1 MFSGVVQAMGR
12 VRRLGRGAGGVVL
25 VVEARDF
32 PVDALASGESVAV
45 DGVCLTVTATSGAT
59 FSADVVPE
67 TLSRTTLGA
76 ARPGTRVNLERSLR
90 LGDLVSG
97 HLLQGH
103 VDATARVE
111 EVRQEG
117 GDHRVRVDLVPEI
130 APFVASKGSV
140 ALNGVSLT
148 VTSVERETFEVALI
162 PETLSRTNLGRARRG
177 TRLNVEV
184 DLVARYLER
193 LMQHAR
199 GTAACGAPAPAKGM
213 GSAKGGR

>member
-1 MFSGVVQAMGR
+1 MFSGVVQAIGR

-32 PVDALASGESVAV
+32 PVDEIASGESVAV

-103 VDATARVE
+103 VDATYWLDLGKPEAFV
-111 EVRQEG
+111 QG
-117 GDHRVRVDLVPEI
+117 SADLVRGV
-130 APFVASKGSV
+130 APSAAVAQPGDFLVLEGSSV
-140 ALNGVSLT
+140 HEGATVRGGSTVGSSQSPSGVPPTQFFRTHGTIRHPS
-148 VTSVERETFEVALI
+148 SVRTASC
-162 PETLSRTNLGRARRG
+162 TLSLAMS
-177 TRLNVEV
+177 L
-184 DLVARYLER
+184 
-193 LMQHAR
+193 
-199 GTAACGAPAPAKGM
+199 
-213 GSAKGGR
+213 

>member
-1 MFSGVVQAMGR
+1 MFSGVVQALGT
-12 VRRLGRGAGGVVL
+12 VRRLARGAGGAVL
-25 VVEARDF
+25 VVEARGF
-32 PVDALASGESVAV
+32 SVDALATGESVAV

-90 LGDLVSG
+90 LGDRVSG
-97 HLLQGH
+97 HLVQGH

-111 EVRQEG
+111 GVLRSG
-117 GDHRVRVDLVPEI
+117 GDHRVRVELLPEI
-130 APFVASKGSV
+130 APFVAPKGSV

-148 VTSVERETFEVALI
+148 VTSVERAAFEVALI
-162 PETLSRTNLGRARRG
+162 PETLSRTNLGRSRRG

-199 GTAACGAPAPAKGM
+199 STAASAAAPASGM
-213 GSAKGGR
+213 DSGKGGR